1 MNHAYKK
8 WCLPMAFVPGGCL
21 LAGLLAGLSV
31 VAQPLQGTIVYKRTI
46 DVWRHLPDEQMR
58 AMVPQ
63 FQSGEF
69 QLAYRDS
76 IAVYKGVPK
85 DDAPDPFAAPG
96 GGGMVIK
103 LGGPGDDGILYKNLS
118 GRRLLEQTSL
128 DDKKYVIRDSV
139 RSPAWKLSPDTSTV
153 LGHFCKKATAV
164 MRGGKKVL
172 AWYSEDIPLAAGPER
187 FDGLP
192 GVILR
197 LDVDS
202 GAMVF
207 VATTITASV
216 AGADLRAPAEN
227 KAISRMEYEKKLD
240 EIMGPADSLGRR
252 MIRR

>member
-1 MNHAYKK
+1 MNYPYKK
-8 WCLPMAFVPGGCL
+8 LRLPMAFVLGGCMA
-21 LAGLLAGLSV
+21 AGLLAGLSV
-31 VAQPLQGTIVYKRTI
+31 VAQPLQGTIVYTRTI
-46 DVWRHLPDEQMR
+46 DVWRHMPDEQMR

-69 QLAYRDS
+69 QLVYRDS
-76 IAVYKGVPK
+76 IAVYKAVPK

-96 GGGMVIK
+96 GAMVIK
-103 LGGPGDDGILYKNLS
+103 LGGPGDENILYKNLS

-139 RSPAWKLSPDTSTV
+139 RSPAWKLSPDTCTL

-164 MRGGKKVL
+164 MHGGKKVL
-172 AWYSEDIPLAAGPER
+172 AWYSEDIPLGAGPER

-202 GAMVF
+202 GAVVF
-207 VATTITASV
+207 IATTIMASV

>member
-1 MNHAYKK
+1 M
-8 WCLPMAFVPGGCL
+8 
-21 LAGLLAGLSV
+21 
-31 VAQPLQGTIVYKRTI
+31 
-46 DVWRHLPDEQMR
+46 
-58 AMVPQ
+58 
-63 FQSGEF
+63 
-69 QLAYRDS
+69 
-76 IAVYKGVPK
+76 
-85 DDAPDPFAAPG
+85 
-96 GGGMVIK
+96 
-103 LGGPGDDGILYKNLS
+103 
-118 GRRLLEQTSL
+118 LEQTSL

-139 RSPAWKLSPDTSTV
+139 RSPAWKLSPDTCTL

-164 MRGGKKVL
+164 MHGGKKVL
-172 AWYSEDIPLAAGPER
+172 AWYSEDIPLGAGPER

-202 GAMVF
+202 GAVVF
-207 VATTITASV
+207 IATTIMASV

>member
-1 MNHAYKK
+1 MNCSYKK
-8 WCLPMAFVPGGCL
+8 LRLPLGLIPYGCL

-31 VAQPLQGTIVYKRTI
+31 VAQPLQGTIVYMRTM

-76 IAVYKGVPK
+76 IAVYKGLPK
-85 DDAPDPFAAPG
+85 DDAPDPFAAP

-118 GRRLLEQTSL
+118 DHRLLEETSL
-128 DDKKYVIRDSV
+128 DDKKYVIKDSV
-139 RSPAWKLSPDTSTV
+139 RSLAWKLSPDTSTV
-153 LGHFCKKATAV
+153 LGHFCKKATTV
-164 MRGGKKVL
+164 MRGGKKVV
-172 AWYSEDIPLAAGPER
+172 AWYSEDILLAAGPER

-192 GVILR
+192 GAILR

-202 GAMVF
+202 GTVVF
-207 VATTITASV
+207 VATKIAASV
-216 AGADLRAPAEN
+216 AGADLRAPSEN
-227 KAISRMEYEKKLD
+227 KAISRMEYERRLD

>member
-1 MNHAYKK
+1 MNCSYKK
-8 WCLPMAFVPGGCL
+8 LCLPLGLIPYGFL

-31 VAQPLQGTIVYKRTI
+31 VAQPMQGTIVYMRTM

-76 IAVYKGVPK
+76 IAVYKGLPK
-85 DDAPDPFAAPG
+85 DDAPDPFAAP

-118 GRRLLEQTSL
+118 DHRLLEETSL
-128 DDKKYVIRDSV
+128 DDKKYVIKDSV
-139 RSPAWKLSPDTSTV
+139 RSLAWKLSPDTSTV
-153 LGHFCKKATAV
+153 LGHFCKKATTV
-164 MRGGKKVL
+164 MRGGKKVV
-172 AWYSEDIPLAAGPER
+172 AWYSEDILLAAGPER

-192 GVILR
+192 GAILR

-202 GAMVF
+202 GTVVF
-207 VATTITASV
+207 VATKIAASV
-216 AGADLRAPAEN
+216 AGADLRAPSEN
-227 KAISRMEYEKKLD
+227 KAISRMEYERRLD